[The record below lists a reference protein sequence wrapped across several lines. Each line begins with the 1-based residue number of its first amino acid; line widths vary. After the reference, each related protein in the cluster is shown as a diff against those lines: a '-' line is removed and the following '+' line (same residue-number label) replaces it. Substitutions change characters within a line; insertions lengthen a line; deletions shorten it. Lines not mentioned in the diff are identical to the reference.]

1 MGGLRKLMS
10 MCCWSESDDS
20 DHALPSDR
28 FKTTPLEVKCVFGA
42 PLDYLK
48 RRGHMR
54 QGVPVVLFQMVEF
67 LEQYGLHQR
76 KLFRASGS
84 EARCDELKKR
94 LNGGEF
100 ECFGSDDVHA
110 VASLLVL
117 FLRELPNGLIPW
129 WSAKWLLSVYTK
141 TRGKVLDLK
150 RAKRVLESF
159 APEIFNI
166 LCLLIHFLS
175 RVAARSHNNHMTS
188 ADLSEIFGPC
198 IFAVRDSCI
207 KQVEEQLCIYLTQ
220 QLIDNVT
227 YLLPNT
233 YPPRYTSA
241 TLSTGDCPPSPS
253 PASRSMGAAH
263 RTLLSGFSCLSV
275 IW

>member
-1 MGGLRKLMS
+1 MGIMGVLRKLMS
-10 MCCWSESDDS
+10 MCCWTESDDS

-28 FKTTPLEVKCVFGA
+28 FMTTSLEVKCVLGA
-42 PLDYLK
+42 SLVYLK

-54 QGVPVVLFQMVEF
+54 QGVPVVLLQMVEF

-76 KLFRASGS
+76 KLFCASGS

-94 LNGGEF
+94 LNGE
-100 ECFGSDDVHA
+100 
-110 VASLLVL
+110 
-117 FLRELPNGLIPW
+117 
-129 WSAKWLLSVYTK
+129 TK
-141 TRGKVLDLK
+141 GKVLDLK

-175 RVAARSHNNHMTS
+175 RVAARSLNNHMTS

-227 YLLPNT
+227 FLLPNT

-253 PASRSMGAAH
+253 PASLSMGAAH
-263 RTLLSGFSCLSV
+263 RTLLSGFSSSCLSV